1 MKQDYFTRLALAA
14 RWRMPPGEAKE
25 LLADYREILE
35 ENPRTEEELLRE
47 LGKPWT
53 AVRLA
58 ADSGAYRR
66 WLAVFAVLSLCL
78 LLPALCTLL
87 PGVWWLFSGAFPHIS
102 LEIVLLTAGL
112 ALSLASFQRPGRDPL
127 PVLLPVLLGLLLAL
141 CAGVNWWVWRILPGL
156 PLAADRL
163 GPTAKI
169 AYELLGLAAS
179 LSGIFGL
186 TAARV
191 YNRRWRALYVLS
203 LAVGVLT
210 CAVLLM
216 LGSMD
221 MEAGV
226 IQWDRYF
233 YRFLGIAAIGLA
245 GTGVALC

>member
-1 MKQDYFTRLALAA
+1 MKQDYFTRLTLAA

-47 LGKPWT
+47 LGRPWT

-66 WLAVFAVLSLCL
+66 WLAAFAALSLCL

-87 PGVWWLFSGAFPHIS
+87 PGVWWLFSGAFPHVS
-102 LEIVLLTAGL
+102 LEIVLLAAGL
-112 ALSLASFQRPGRDPL
+112 ALSLAYFQRQDRDPL
-127 PVLLPVLLGLLLAL
+127 PVLLPILLLLLLAL
-141 CAGVNWWVWRILPGL
+141 SAGINWWVWRILPGL
-156 PLAADRL
+156 RPAAGL
-163 GPTAKI
+163 GPVARL
-169 AYELLGLAAS
+169 AYELLLLAAA
-179 LSGIFGL
+179 LLGLFGL

-191 YNRRWRALYVLS
+191 YNRRWRALYVLA
-203 LAVGVLT
+203 LTVAVLT

-216 LGSMD
+216 LGRMD
-221 MEAGV
+221 MDAG
-226 IQWDRYF
+226 IIHWDAHID
-233 YRFLGIAAIGLA
+233 RFLWIAAIGLT